1 MRTKFSHGVS
11 LNFLNVALM
20 YVGAIM
26 GAGFASGREL
36 WQFMGLFGR
45 KGIIGTVFVAICFVV
60 LGFMTSYIARA
71 KNTRDFAVIIT
82 PEGHPKLMAAVSVF
96 MSLMLF
102 SVLITMSA
110 AGGALLNQ
118 NYGISRIYGG
128 VSICFFVVIT
138 VLGDFQRVS
147 KVFKYI
153 MPVLFAIAVVTSL
166 LNIFSDFGALGG
178 YREVKPATMA
188 PNWVLASALY
198 ISYNL
203 LAMIPMISSASIHAK
218 DEKNALAGA
227 VLGGIMVGVLALVIN
242 LALQKDMSF
251 SDANDMPML
260 AYARL
265 ISKPVGFIYS
275 VILFVAIYSAA
286 TSNFYGFTTK
296 IPEGA
301 KKSKIVILAAL
312 AAFCLG
318 LLGFKNIVAYMFS
331 AEGYLGFA
339 IIALLIANF
348 VATYRTKEN
357 SKEKPEEKSK
367 ERGQS
372 MPKNTHEN
380 IQKKMKRP
388 ADSDFFADYPGH
400 SRFDFPEF
408 IVRVTGGAGGEALL
422 IFGSEKTALYDAG
435 MACFSDNLIYNIE
448 LALAEENRTL
458 DYILISHT
466 HYDHIGALP
475 YVLDKWPNA
484 VVCGNEKAS
493 RVFKSETALATMKS
507 LGENA
512 SRLYRNGEIAVKVD
526 GMRIDRIVKD
536 GDEISLGDRTVR
548 VLETKGHT
556 DCSLSYYILP
566 DKVLIAS
573 ESTGTLRGPGRMHT
587 APLKSVADSLASA
600 NRLKN
605 LDYECLIIP
614 HYGVCPYE
622 LRYEIL
628 DEYIA
633 EQEKEK
639 QLIEDCIARGLSPEE
654 IFEEH
659 KKRYWTEERAKAQ
672 PFKAYAMNAKIVINQ
687 FLNRR

>member
-1 MRTKFSHGVS
+1 MKTKSSKEVS
-11 LNFLNVALM
+11 LSFLNVALM
-20 YVGAIM
+20 YVGTMM

-45 KGIIGTVFVAICFVV
+45 EGIIATVFVVLCFIV

-71 KNTRDFAVIIT
+71 KNTNDFAIIVTPDGYPGLRKVI
-82 PEGHPKLMAAVSVF
+82 SVF

-110 AGGALLNQ
+110 AGGALLHQ

-128 VSICFFVVIT
+128 IVICFFVVIT
-138 VLGDFQRVS
+138 VLGDFERISRV
-147 KVFKYI
+147 FRYI
-153 MPVLFAIAVVTSL
+153 MPVLFVVAIITSVL
-166 LNIFSDFGALGG
+166 IIFSDFGDLG
-178 YREVKPATMA
+178 YHEEVKPATMA
-188 PNWVLASALY
+188 PNWAIASLLY

-203 LAMIPMISSASIHAK
+203 IAMIPMVSSSSIHAK
-218 DEKNALAGA
+218 SEKHALWGGA
-227 VLGGIMVGVLALVIN
+227 LGGLMVGALALVIIF
-242 LALQKDMSF
+242 ALQKDMSF
-251 SDANDMPML
+251 ADANDMPML
-260 AYARL
+260 AYAQL
-265 ISKPVGFIYS
+265 ISKPMGVIYS

-296 IPEGA
+296 IPAGS
-301 KKSKIVILAAL
+301 KKSKIVIFAACV
-312 AAFCLG
+312 AFCLG

-331 AEGYLGFA
+331 AEGYLGFV
-339 IIALLIANF
+339 IILLLVTNF
-348 VATYRTKEN
+348 VITY
-357 SKEKPEEKSK
+357 KEK
-367 ERGQS
+367 
-372 MPKNTHEN
+372 KNMFEN
-380 IQKKMKRP
+380 IQEKMKRP
-388 ADSDFFADYPGH
+388 ADSDFFTDYPGH
-400 SRFDFPEF
+400 SRFDFPDS
-408 IVRVTGGAGGEALL
+408 IVRVSGGGGGEALL
-422 IFGSEKTALYDAG
+422 ILGSEKTALYDTG
-435 MACFSDNLIYNIE
+435 MACFEDNLIYNIGLV
-448 LALAEENRTL
+448 LAKERRTL

-475 YVLDKWPNA
+475 YVLEKWPDA

-493 RVFKSETALATMKS
+493 RVFKSETALSTMKN

-512 SRLYRNGEIAVKVD
+512 SRLYRNGEIPVRVE
-526 GMRIDRIVKD
+526 GMRIDKILKD
-536 GDEISLGDRTVR
+536 GDEISLGDKTVR

-566 DKVLIAS
+566 DKILIAS

-600 NRLKN
+600 NRLKT
-605 LDYECLIIP
+605 LDYGCLIIP

-639 QLIEDCIARGLSPEE
+639 QLIEEGIAKGLSPEE
-654 IFEEH
+654 IFQEH
-659 KKRYWTEERAKAQ
+659 KKRYWSQERAKAQ
-672 PFKAYAMNAKIVINQ
+672 PFKAYEMNAKIVINQ
-687 FLNRR
+687 FLNKG